1 MQELSSCKMA
11 IENSIKQKY
20 FALAHLY
27 KEEKVMD
34 MHIHDCY
41 EIYYSVFGG
50 KQFLVDN
57 KVYTINP
64 GDIFVINQYESHY
77 ISQVDRE
84 AHERIIISIHPDF
97 LKYLSTEAT
106 DLSYC
111 FTHRPVNF
119 SHKIALNKEQQQR
132 FMYYINKITSAKDY
146 GSDLLERAAFIE
158 LMLMLV
164 HTCQKNSDTIT
175 DDIQSFKYNKLVDD
189 IILYINQNISKET
202 SLGEIS
208 SHFFISESYLCRIFK
223 TATGMTINKYVTARR
238 ISIAKA
244 LLADN
249 LSLNEVCEQC
259 GYNNY
264 SNFVKA
270 FTKTVGI
277 SPKKYARY
285 SVS

>member
-1 MQELSSCKMA
+1 MKELSSCKA
-11 IENSIKQKY
+11 SIENSIRQKY

-41 EIYYSVFGG
+41 EIYYSIFGG
-50 KQFLVDN
+50 KQFLIDN
-57 KVYTINP
+57 KVYSINP

-77 ISQVDRE
+77 ISQVDQE
-84 AHERIIISIHPDF
+84 AHERIVISIHPDF
-97 LKYLSTEAT
+97 IKSLSTKST

-111 FTHRPVNF
+111 FTHRPPNF
-119 SHKIALNKEQQQR
+119 SHRLSFNKEQQQR
-132 FMYYINKITSAKDY
+132 FLYFINKITSANDY
-146 GSDLLERAAFIE
+146 GSDLLERSAFIE
-158 LMLMLV
+158 LMLLLNIAYM
-164 HTCQKNSDTIT
+164 KNRSLFAEGTVI
-175 DDIQSFKYNKLVDD
+175 FKYNKLVHD
-189 IILYINQNISKET
+189 ILGFINQNISHNI
-202 SLGEIS
+202 SLEEIS

-223 TATGMTINKYVTARR
+223 IATGMTINKYITARR
-238 ISIAKA
+238 ISIAKS
-244 LLADN
+244 LLADD

-277 SPKKYARY
+277 SPKRYAMC

>member
-1 MQELSSCKMA
+1 MKELSSCKMA

-50 KQFLVDN
+50 KQFLIDN

-64 GDIFVINQYESHY
+64 GDVFVINQYESHY
-77 ISQVDRE
+77 VSQVDRE

-97 LKYLSTEAT
+97 LKSLSTEST
-106 DLSYC
+106 DLNYC
-111 FTHRPVNF
+111 FAHRKAIF
-119 SHKIALNKEQQQR
+119 SHKLSFNKEQQQR
-132 FMYYINKITSAKDY
+132 FLYFINKITSARDY
-146 GSDLLERAAFIE
+146 GSDLMERAAFIE
-158 LMLMLV
+158 LMLMLI
-164 HTCQKNSDTIT
+164 HAYQKNTDTPAE
-175 DDIQSFKYNKLVDD
+175 DAVSFKYNKLVDD
-189 IILYINQNISKET
+189 ILMYINQNISQET
-202 SLGEIS
+202 SLEEIS

-223 TATGMTINKYVTARR
+223 TATGMTINKYITARR
-238 ISIAKA
+238 ISIAKS

-277 SPKKYARY
+277 SPKKYAKY

>member
-1 MQELSSCKMA
+1 MKELSSCKA
-11 IENSIKQKY
+11 VIENSIKEKY

-50 KQFLVDN
+50 KQFLIDN

-64 GDIFVINQYESHY
+64 GDVFVINQYESHY
-77 ISQVDRE
+77 VSQVDRE

-97 LKYLSTEAT
+97 IKFLSTKST

-111 FTHRPVNF
+111 FTHRPSNF
-119 SHKIALNKEQQQR
+119 SHKLSFNKEQQQR
-132 FMYYINKITSAKDY
+132 FLYFINKITSANDY

-158 LMLMLV
+158 LMLLLNSAYL
-164 HTCQKNSDTIT
+164 KNT
-175 DDIQSFKYNKLVDD
+175 DCSTEGIVSFKYNKLVDD
-189 IILYINQNISKET
+189 ILSFINQNISQNI
-202 SLGEIS
+202 SLEEIS

-223 TATGMTINKYVTARR
+223 TATGMTINKYITARR
-238 ISIAKA
+238 ISIAKS
-244 LLADN
+244 LLAGN

-277 SPKKYARY
+277 SPKKYALC
-285 SVS
+285 SIS